1 MNHASTARVLIVE
14 DDPLVREGLAG
25 LLADCADLVVEAAV
39 PCVCDALVALASA
52 PDLILLDLCLPDGEG
67 VDVIRAV
74 RANPGLASTR
84 ILVLSLFNDEGRVL
98 GALGAGAD
106 GYLLKDCEP
115 DMLRRSI
122 RATLAGEAPISPAA
136 AAHLLRQFRATPEVL
151 KDERRAASGESL
163 SPLTARE
170 IDLLKL
176 LAKGLSYA
184 EAAATMGI
192 SSHTVH
198 DHVKNIY
205 RKLDVNS
212 RGEAVFEAVSMGVI
226 SL

>member
-1 MNHASTARVLIVE
+1 MKQSSVARVLIVE
-14 DDPLVREGLAG
+14 DDMLVREGLAG
-25 LLADCADLVVEAAV
+25 LLADCADLVVDAAV
-39 PCVCDALVALASA
+39 ACVRDALAALPSA

-67 VDVIRAV
+67 IDVIRAV
-74 RANPGLASTR
+74 RTDPTLAGTR

-115 DMLRRSI
+115 DMLRQSI
-122 RATLAGEAPISPAA
+122 RATLAGETPISPAA
-136 AAHLLRQFRATPEVL
+136 AAHLLRQFRAAPEVL
-151 KDERRAASGESL
+151 KGERKAASGEAL

-176 LAKGLSYA
+176 LAKGLSYVD
-184 EAAATMGI
+184 AAATMGI